1 MVDAAHSKGKWVG
14 LCGEL
19 AGELLA
25 IPILLG
31 LGLDEF
37 SMNPPAIPF
46 AKYLIRS
53 ITLKQA
59 KELAKVALDL
69 SSVDEIRKYVLDQ
82 VPEVNLNN

>member
-1 MVDAAHSKGKWVG
+1 M
-14 LCGEL
+14 

-46 AKYLIRS
+46 AKRLIRS
-53 ITLKQA
+53 ISQEKAEQVA
-59 KELAKVALDL
+59 NVALDL
-69 SSVDEIRKYVLDQ
+69 KGDEEIRNYIQ
-82 VPEVNLNN
+82 ENIPEVNRG